1 MSAEDAGSSSREY
14 DVRIPSLFEIFWGKL
29 ANWFR
34 LLAKWRKQGLLKKA
48 LEAARRRR
56 AMRLETL
63 EPRVLL
69 SADISYASSALDL
82 ATVDVGHSIDHTD
95 FLDTVVPADA
105 VDVDNA
111 VPVDAGVPGDA
122 LKIDLGGASDPA
134 ADHHVDLPTT
144 GDVKAAGGI
153 TLMVDS
159 SHEAIFGVDQVVF
172 VSFDGAKDVDYDGPV
187 HIADVDVAAF
197 RAPAGLEGHEAEI
210 VGAALTTLPFV
221 CSMRTCT
228 DVACAYFATF
238 VRDSAAT

>member
-111 VPVDAGVPGDA
+111 APVDAGVPGDA
-122 LKIDLGGASDPA
+122 LKIGRASCRERVESP
-134 ADHHVDLPTT
+134 
-144 GDVKAAGGI
+144 G
-153 TLMVDS
+153 
-159 SHEAIFGVDQVVF
+159 E
-172 VSFDGAKDVDYDGPV
+172 DGA
-187 HIADVDVAAF
+187 
-197 RAPAGLEGHEAEI
+197 
-210 VGAALTTLPFV
+210 
-221 CSMRTCT
+221 
-228 DVACAYFATF
+228 
-238 VRDSAAT
+238 